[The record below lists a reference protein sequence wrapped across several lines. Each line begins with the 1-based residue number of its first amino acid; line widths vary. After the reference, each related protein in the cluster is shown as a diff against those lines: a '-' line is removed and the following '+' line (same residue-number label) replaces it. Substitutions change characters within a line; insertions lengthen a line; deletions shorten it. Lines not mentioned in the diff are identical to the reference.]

1 MPNTE
6 TRHLFAESNFETRE
20 RDGQPVIEGFFAV
33 FGSEYRIAPDLVE
46 RIDPR
51 AFHLERD
58 TDVRAL
64 VNHNTDL
71 VVGRTKAGTLRLEV
85 RPQGLWGSVDVNV
98 NDTDAMNAYERVRR
112 GDVSQCSFGF
122 NVLADKW
129 EDGEPMVRTLLDV
142 ELWEVSLCTFPAYTD
157 TEITARSAEQ
167 RAVLDSKAAEERRRA
182 AEWRQAMRARVSA
195 GKEAADA

>member
-1 MPNTE
+1 MPNAQ

-20 RDGQPVIEGFFAV
+20 RDGQPVIEGYFAV

-46 RIDPR
+46 RIDPG
-51 AFHLERD
+51 AFHLDRD

-85 RPQGLWGSVDVNV
+85 RQQGLWGSVDVNV
-98 NDTDAMNAYERVRR
+98 NDTDALNAYERVKR

-129 EDGEPMVRTLLDV
+129 EHGEPMVRTLLDV